1 MQILLDDFEVIK
13 RLSPENKNKFGEV
26 FLVRNKVRGDLFV
39 LKSIGKN
46 RTSKLGLLRL
56 QNEAKFSFDY
66 KGLPKD
72 ISFFESEESYHL
84 LRPFEEGIPLAKY
97 WKGIRKKNRIKE
109 IKAIFNALAPI
120 LCHLEENRSVHGDL
134 SPSNILINKQENDIY
149 CSLIDFGLSY
159 DIDNKERRGTTFS
172 LTYSAPEM
180 ILNSVENIDI
190 RTDIYSLGLIL
201 YKLYTGGNVFE
212 HSNPNVLTQM
222 YITYPL
228 EKPWGMP
235 KELFTLIEKACAKH
249 YFKRSPNQYKKLDL
263 IAWLEDG
270 MKNRYANYSDF
281 IEDIEK
287 LNALRFHQRIS
298 RRIPTFK
305 PR

>member
-1 MQILLDDFEVIK
+1 
-13 RLSPENKNKFGEV
+13 
-26 FLVRNKVRGDLFV
+26 V

-72 ISFFESEESYHL
+72 ISFFESEESYDL

-97 WKGIRKKNRIKE
+97 WKGIRKRHRIKE
-109 IKAIFNALAPI
+109 IKTIFKALAPI
-120 LCHLEENRSVHGDL
+120 LSHLEENGCVHGDL
-134 SPSNILINKQENDIY
+134 SPSNILINKQENEIS

-159 DIDNKERRGTTFS
+159 DLDNKERRGTTFS

-180 ILNSVENIDI
+180 ILNSIKNIDI

-235 KELFTLIEKACAKH
+235 LDLFEIIETACAKH
-249 YFKRSPNQYKKLDL
+249 HFKRSPNQYKKIKL
-263 IAWLEDG
+263 IELLELG
-270 MKNRYANYSDF
+270 MQNRYSNYS
-281 IEDIEK
+281 ELVLAIEK
-287 LNALRFHQRIS
+287 INDLSFYQRIFYTIK
-298 RRIPTFK
+298 R
-305 PR
+305 